1 MGRDSRAKL
10 LKYGQEFPLSPPLRQ
25 LALLCAIMEIKC
37 TEARNEG
44 GRVGGAAR
52 SWVGVWGG
60 GRRREGVR
68 TSDLWS
74 WGKLKVIKSEDYSTA
89 KLLKFL
95 REVEGFRPVLNSE
108 ALGGLAIYIIHN
120 LFIFLSVC
128 VLSVHPFLFY
138 LQSFLSLLSSLLTAT
153 AELLLNSYSGGAFTP
168 PVPPL
173 SSLPP
178 SSHCRRNSPIQR
190 HNGKGGRE
198 GEKGESKRK

>member
-44 GRVGGAAR
+44 GRMGRAWGWQREAGL
-52 SWVGVWGG
+52 GVWGG
-60 GRRREGVR
+60 GRRRKGVR

-120 LFIFLSVC
+120 LFIFFDCVCSVC
-128 VLSVHPFLFY
+128 SPF
-138 LQSFLSLLSSLLTAT
+138 SLLSPVFL
-153 AELLLNSYSGGAFTP
+153 
-168 PVPPL
+168 VPPFI
-173 SSLPP
+173 PAH
-178 SSHCRRNSPIQR
+178 SHR
-190 HNGKGGRE
+190 
-198 GEKGESKRK
+198 